1 MRDSLSGYGK
11 YDQNDLSATRLP
23 TNADVSRL
31 LSKNTS
37 TRGRNVISQLYNESL
52 NKSTLISTS
61 MNVLGTS
68 RFNIN
73 DTSKMEPSFAFFT
86 PDREP
91 DTNTD
96 NALEDSMMSKRF
108 F

>member
-11 YDQNDLSATRLP
+11 YDPNNLSATRLP

-37 TRGRNVISQLYNESL
+37 HVGRNVISQLYDESA
-52 NKSTLISTS
+52 NKSKLISTS

-68 RFNIN
+68 VFGQPTDKI
-73 DTSKMEPSFAFFT
+73 EPSFAFFSHENQ
-86 PDREP
+86 P
-91 DTNTD
+91 
-96 NALEDSMMSKRF
+96 LEDTMMSKF
-108 F
+108 LLSTQLTF